1 MKIIL
6 YILCIDVILNLV
18 ISVFAIGH
26 CVYDYI
32 KRKIEYKKRKK
43 YLQHL
48 KEKL

>member
-32 KRKIEYKKRKK
+32 VILSFLVIVIVYEF
-43 YLQHL
+43 
-48 KEKL
+48 